1 MRVLKYW
8 ILKKFFILNATNT
21 IKVLGSQSTDA
32 FVVSSVSCSKMGG
45 RVFIYGALLSWG
57 LGGRHSLVFKLG
69 LNFFFS
75 SFDTDEFDKLIVRT
89 SPSDPE
95 PSLGY
100 AGIGL
105 SCSGTSLY
113 TEHLSSL
120 SLSLHLYCHY
130 CMSLTLCLLS
140 PPQFVPLP
148 FCFLHFSVLHT
159 FLPHQHRVSNLWLLP
174 NLNSA

>member
-1 MRVLKYW
+1 MPQIPLKY
-8 ILKKFFILNATNT
+8 LAL
-21 IKVLGSQSTDA
+21 
-32 FVVSSVSCSKMGG
+32 
-45 RVFIYGALLSWG
+45 RVQMHLWF
-57 LGGRHSLVFKLG
+57 LVFPVVKWEAESLFMELFSVEVQEADTPSFLKLG